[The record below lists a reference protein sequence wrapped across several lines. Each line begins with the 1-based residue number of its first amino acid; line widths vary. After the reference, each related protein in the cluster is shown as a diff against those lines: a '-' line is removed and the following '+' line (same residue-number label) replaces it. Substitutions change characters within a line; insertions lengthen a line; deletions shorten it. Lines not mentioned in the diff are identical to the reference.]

1 MRLKTFFAPTVQEAM
16 TQVRH
21 DLGSDAVIISTIQEK
36 TGVRVTAALE
46 HRAPK
51 VAGQGAPSKDEL
63 FEHLT
68 RCVTF
73 HGVPSPLKERLLS
86 MAEETPAVHLE
97 DAATLWAPWFAQ
109 GTRVSQIVTN
119 FETKTILLVGTP
131 GAGKSV
137 TLAKLAVEAL
147 LEGRKVRIVTL
158 DEGKAGAIEQ
168 LSTYGSHLKVDVASC
183 VAAKDLTAHMKR
195 LDGGELLLIDTPGIN
210 PFSRQDVEFV
220 SECVFTTQCVPHWV
234 FSAGC
239 DVWEAL
245 EMAEIFKD
253 LGVREIIHTKGD
265 VARRHGALL
274 SVLTQEPMHLVGL
287 SQGPTLSQR
296 LEDATAET
304 LHDLLK
310 STFFV
315 QSTRP
320 KEKAVSQIKQL
331 EKTKE
336 VREPIWIARL
346 KEARA

>member
-1 MRLKTFFAPTVQEAM
+1 MRLKTFFAPTIQEAM
-16 TQVRH
+16 TQVRR
-21 DLGSDAVIISTIQEK
+21 DLGEDAVIISTLQEK
-36 TGVRVTAALE
+36 SGVRVTAALE
-46 HRAPK
+46 RQSPK
-51 VAGQGAPSKDEL
+51 VAGHTPSSKDEL
-63 FEHLT
+63 IEHLT
-68 RCVTF
+68 RCVSF
-73 HGVPSPLKERLLS
+73 HGVPSPLKERLIAMGEQTS
-86 MAEETPAVHLE
+86 AVHLE
-97 DAATLWAPWFAQ
+97 DAATLWSPWFTDQARLS
-109 GTRVSQIVTN
+109 GLVTR

-147 LEGRKVRIVTL
+147 LEGRKVRILTL

-168 LSTYGSHLKVDVASC
+168 LSTYGSHLKVDVSSC
-183 VAAKDLTAHMKR
+183 YAPKEVALHMKN
-195 LDGGELLLIDTPGIN
+195 LDPGELMLIDTPGIN
-210 PFSRQDVEFV
+210 PFSRQDVEFI
-220 SECVFTTQCVPHWV
+220 SECVFATQCVPHWV

-239 DVWEAL
+239 DALEAL

-274 SVLTQEPMHLVGL
+274 SVLIQEPMSLVGL

-296 LEDATAET
+296 LEDATPES

-315 QSTRP
+315 QSTGP

-336 VREPIWIARL
+336 IREPIWIARL
-346 KEARA
+346 KEARG